1 MLPPPGRRVR
11 AEQDECDPKSD
22 EDHDQ
27 EHEAEVDEVALR
39 YLRGLLDHRTS
50 FRGPFRSVASSRKS
64 APLATLRGD
73 RQEKRLQDRPDPML
87 LLLALAIIAFAACF
101 HLHWALG
108 GRIGFSV
115 SLPQRP
121 DGTPVM
127 AHRLPWWRP
136 AAGAVALGLAAL
148 ALILLGH
155 AGHVALGLP
164 PGLARG
170 ALLAAGAAFVARAL
184 VPNRY
189 VGFFKS
195 LRSTRWA
202 RFDTRL
208 YSPLFLLLGLL
219 LIASALGRAG

>member
-1 MLPPPGRRVR
+1 
-11 AEQDECDPKSD
+11 
-22 EDHDQ
+22 
-27 EHEAEVDEVALR
+27 
-39 YLRGLLDHRTS
+39 
-50 FRGPFRSVASSRKS
+50 
-64 APLATLRGD
+64 
-73 RQEKRLQDRPDPML
+73 ML
-87 LLLALAIIAFAACF
+87 LLSLAVIAFAAAF

-108 GRIGFSV
+108 GRLGHSV

-121 DGTPVM
+121 DGNPVM

-148 ALILLGH
+148 AWLLLAL
-155 AGHVALGLP
+155 AGHLPLPLP
-164 PGLARG
+164 PRLARA
-170 ALLAAGAAFVARAL
+170 ALLATGAAFVARAL

-195 LRSTRWA
+195 LRTTRWA

-219 LIASALGRAG
+219 LVAQALDR

>member
-1 MLPPPGRRVR
+1 
-11 AEQDECDPKSD
+11 
-22 EDHDQ
+22 
-27 EHEAEVDEVALR
+27 
-39 YLRGLLDHRTS
+39 
-50 FRGPFRSVASSRKS
+50 
-64 APLATLRGD
+64 
-73 RQEKRLQDRPDPML
+73 ML
-87 LLLALAIIAFAACF
+87 LTPALAIIAFAAAF

-108 GRIGFSV
+108 GRLGYSV

-121 DGTPVM
+121 DGEPVM
-127 AHRLPWWRP
+127 GHRLPWWRP

-148 ALILLGH
+148 ACLLLGH
-155 AGHVALGLP
+155 SGLLP
-164 PGLARG
+164 LPLPASLVRA
-170 ALLAAGAAFVARAL
+170 ALLATGGAFVARAL

-219 LIASALGRAG
+219 LVVQALER